1 MSMTA
6 PNKMMHKMMGTEG
19 GKDSICVREFM
30 ADKFVNVCQV
40 SLVSGVRC
48 QVSLVLVLGTAPLP
62 QVEDVITTRT
72 YTRKE

>member
-40 SLVSGVRC
+40 SLV
-48 QVSLVLVLGTAPLP
+48 LVLGTAPLP